1 MLKWVQMKM
10 KRSHLCFLTAG
21 QDDERH
27 AGWKSSS
34 LGKLALDDLKIPEML
49 KQQPGQK
56 QEPGDMSGHLEEGK
70 KNEITWK
77 RL

>member
-1 MLKWVQMKM
+1 MTG
-10 KRSHLCFLTAG
+10 H
-21 QDDERH
+21 DDERH
-27 AGWKSSS
+27 AGWKNSS
-34 LGKLALDDLKIPEML
+34 LGKLALDSLKIPETL

-77 RL
+77 RLRTVCVQSM